1 MRCCLQEQQMYWRE
15 ASKGLRTLPYFL
27 GISFVDMY
35 YVVLVTVC

>member
-1 MRCCLQEQQMYWRE
+1 MYWRE

-35 YVVLVTVC
+35 YVFLVRCLPLPA